1 MQGSFCEAN
10 MDEECKKIGRK
21 CFEDRSKRSFRSVS
35 REVATSAECKTK
47 TDVKENFNKVKSG
60 SDQLI
65 VIQTDSTK
73 IVVSYKSDFKVYRLW
88 NMTAILYLPT

>member
-1 MQGSFCEAN
+1 
-10 MDEECKKIGRK
+10 MDEECKKIARNF
-21 CFEDRSKRSFRSVS
+21 CENFNESSKMCRSVS

-47 TDVKENFNKVKSG
+47 TDVKENFNEVSSG
-60 SDQLI
+60 CDQLI